1 MSPRPRTVEDEVI
14 LDAAVLVVSRV
25 GAERMTLAD
34 VGSAVGLSAAT
45 LVQRFGS
52 KRELMLA
59 LLKHAIGDINAR
71 FDSAVAA
78 HESPLDALF
87 AAAGERPGPMKGPV
101 PAANRFAFYMAQLDD
116 PEFRAVAE
124 QHSRSAI
131 AGFKRLLDRAVEA
144 GELSE
149 GYTDTNQLADTIYS
163 MTMGSLVTW
172 TVLSEGSLKSK
183 VHRDLD
189 LLIRPFRRRPRKAS
203 ASTSSAR
210 PAAKSVD
217 AFAARPADSRPRQ

>member
-1 MSPRPRTVEDEVI
+1 MSPRPRTVQDDVI

-34 VGSAVGLSAAT
+34 VGKAVGLSAAT

-59 LLKHAIGDINAR
+59 LLKHAIGDIDAR

-78 HESPLDALF
+78 HNSPLDALF

-101 PAANRFAFYMAQLDD
+101 PAANRFAFYMSQLDD

-124 QHSRSAI
+124 SHSLTAI
-131 AGFKRLLDRAVEA
+131 AGFKRLLDSAVEA
-144 GELSE
+144 GELSA
-149 GYTDTNQLADTIYS
+149 GYTDTKQLADTIYS

-172 TVLSEGSLKSK
+172 TVLNEGTLKNK

-189 LLIRPFRRRPRKAS
+189 ILLRPFRRRPRKAS
-203 ASTSSAR
+203 GTTSSDR
-210 PAAKSVD
+210 PATKSVD
-217 AFAARPADSRPRQ
+217 AFAAGGADSRQGQ